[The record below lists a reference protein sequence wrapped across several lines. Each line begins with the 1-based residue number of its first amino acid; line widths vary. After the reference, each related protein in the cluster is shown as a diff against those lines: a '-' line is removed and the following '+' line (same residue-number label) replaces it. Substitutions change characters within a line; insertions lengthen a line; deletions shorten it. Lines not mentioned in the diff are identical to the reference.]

1 MCVYSVYAYTLKFF
15 EVSSHLHCSIIP
27 VRYRPGSSRARGAS
41 GGQAICWA
49 LSIHPEI
56 ILVHQCWSI
65 FTVAFSFT
73 VLQLGLQTWII
84 ADLIFVWQED
94 SWVLGV
100 WLKSTTQ
107 ACQEEAAWLSLGICI
122 LCAGTPSQK
131 VETRKRQE
139 LRPRQNCFHETWSEE
154 RERAAKAMD
163 LLASQHFV
171 LPAGVGKTSEAC
183 WPRMLAMSA
192 YSRRLLCLIHGS

>member
-94 SWVLGV
+94 S
-100 WLKSTTQ
+100 
-107 ACQEEAAWLSLGICI
+107 
-122 LCAGTPSQK
+122 
-131 VETRKRQE
+131 
-139 LRPRQNCFHETWSEE
+139 
-154 RERAAKAMD
+154 
-163 LLASQHFV
+163 
-171 LPAGVGKTSEAC
+171 
-183 WPRMLAMSA
+183 
-192 YSRRLLCLIHGS
+192 